1 MSASILVPGECLLI
15 SLTWFG
21 KSCHC
26 HESEALVGLDIVMNI
41 HLYKGTLP
49 SSKYFL
55 EWYIVTPFIPTRFFL
70 FLLFM
75 KSLRNNILIWC
86 QLIWVVHHYFFFLS
100 FSFLFILFSNNI
112 SQLQFPLPSL
122 FQASHLPRTHCS
134 SVTHQKREGM
144 TTEHSI
150 TICNKTRHK
159 R

>member
-21 KSCHC
+21 KSCHS
-26 HESEALVGLDIVMNI
+26 HESEALEGLDIVMNI
-41 HLYKGTLP
+41 HLYRGTLP

-100 FSFLFILFSNNI
+100 FFFLFILFSNNI
-112 SQLQFPLPSL
+112 SQPQFPLPSL
-122 FQASHLPRTHCS
+122 FPGFPPPPDPLFLSYPS
-134 SVTHQKREGM
+134 KKRSDDNWTQHNNM
-144 TTEHSI
+144 Q
-150 TICNKTRHK
+150 
-159 R
+159 